1 MRIGSRAVMSAAL
14 ALVGVAAAVFVVI
27 AGEMFEARLQER
39 WRAERLSELAGL
51 RARLEGELNGAT
63 NLTAGLVSYVAAR
76 GGISRQDFDLIAR
89 ELLADQSLLRNI
101 TLAPDNVISMVYPMA
116 GNEAAVGLDLLHHP
130 VQGAAT
136 RRMLADGRAVLAGPV
151 ALVQGGRA
159 LIHRV
164 PIHLTP
170 PGAAPRSGRYWG
182 LMSTPIDFDRLLV
195 RSGLHEAELRYQIA
209 LRGVDGLGSGG
220 AVFWGDSALF
230 DDPAAF
236 KLDVRVLDGEWNMA
250 AVPLDGVPGLAAA
263 VWRVR
268 AAGAGV
274 ALFVLLLL
282 WRFNRVAARLEDSE
296 QLHREL
302 AEQIHDVL
310 FRTDAAG
317 RLSYLNP
324 AWQRLS
330 GRAAEE
336 SLGHHW
342 TELLLAEDRAPAAAR
357 CARFLA
363 AAASGSGAML
373 FDERVRIADEA
384 GHIHNLVVRAAFHR
398 GVGGA
403 GAGEGGLVGVMADLT
418 ERQAL
423 AAQLALAA
431 RVFERS
437 GEGIVV
443 FDGEGRIESV
453 NPAFTRLTGYTADEV
468 VGTGGEGVGGMEL
481 FAQVRQALGARDHW
495 QGELEARHRGGA
507 RFPVTLSATLVRGDH
522 GQPEH
527 CIAIFSDISERRAQE
542 ASVRHLALH
551 DGLTGLANRIQLSG
565 RFDQAASLA
574 ERDGRGMALLY
585 FDLDAFKP
593 VNDTH
598 GHAVGDEVLRAVA
611 SRLRELVRQS
621 DTVARVGG
629 DEFVVLLAQVG
640 GAGDALEAAG
650 KLMDALNAPLL
661 LDSGVFNLG
670 ASVGVSLYPQHGR
683 TLDEL
688 LRAADRA
695 MYHAKR
701 GSHGLRRIAVAA

>member
-1 MRIGSRAVMSAAL
+1 MRIGSRAKMSAAL

-39 WRAERLSELAGL
+39 WRAERLSELAEL

-76 GGISRQDFDLIAR
+76 GGISQQDFDLIAR
-89 ELLADQSLLRNI
+89 ELLVEQGLLRNI
-101 TLAPDNVISMVYPMA
+101 TLAPDNIIAMVYPLA
-116 GNEAAVGLDLLHHP
+116 GNEAALGLDLLKHP

-151 ALVQGGRA
+151 ELVQGGRA

-164 PIHLTP
+164 PIYLTP
-170 PGAAPRSGRYWG
+170 PGGPPRSGRYWG
-182 LMSTPIDFDRLLV
+182 LMSTPIDFDRLLT
-195 RSGLHEAELRYQIA
+195 RSGLRDSDLRFDIA
-209 LRGVDGLGSGG
+209 LRGVDGMGSAG
-220 AVFWGDSALF
+220 AVFWGDAALF

-236 KLDVRVLDGEWNMA
+236 SLSVRVLDGEWNMA
-250 AVPLDGVPGLAAA
+250 ALPLDGVPGLTAA

-268 AAGAGV
+268 AAGIGV
-274 ALFVLLLL
+274 ALFVVLLL
-282 WRFNRVAARLEDSE
+282 WRFNHVAARLEDSE

-302 AEQIHDVL
+302 AEQIRDVL

-324 AWQRLS
+324 AWEQLS
-330 GRAAEE
+330 GRSAEE
-336 SLGHHW
+336 SLGRHW
-342 TELLLAEDRAPAAAR
+342 TELLLAEDRMPAAAR
-357 CARFLA
+357 CDRFLA
-363 AAASGSGAML
+363 AAASGTGPAL
-373 FDERVRIADEA
+373 FDERVRIADDA
-384 GHIHNLVVRAAFHR
+384 GRIHNLVVRAAFHR
-398 GVGGA
+398 GLGGE
-403 GAGEGGLVGVMADLT
+403 GGGGLVGVMADLT

-453 NPAFTRLTGYTADEV
+453 NPAFTRLTGYPADDV
-468 VGTGGEGVGGMEL
+468 IGTGGEGVGGLEL
-481 FAQVRQALGARDHW
+481 FGQVRQALGERDHW
-495 QGELEARHRGGA
+495 QGELEARHRGGG
-507 RFPVTLSATLVRGDH
+507 RFPVTLSATLVRGEH
-522 GQPEH
+522 GQAEH

-565 RFDQAASLA
+565 RFDQAAGLA
-574 ERDGRGMALLY
+574 GRDGRGMALLY

-611 SRLRELVRQS
+611 SRLRELVRHG

-640 GAGDALEAAG
+640 GPGDALETAG

-661 LDSGVFNLG
+661 LDSGVFKLG
-670 ASVGVSLYPQHGR
+670 ASVGISLYPQHGR

-701 GSHGLRRIAVAA
+701 GTHGLRRIAVAS